1 MCNNSLIFMTTTT
14 EAAVLSNGIIP
25 LTTIQRR
32 RSRSIQ
38 NGTNSVL
45 LNTPGYYKVNV
56 GVTFTAPAAGDVT
69 VKVQKNSV
77 DIPGM
82 TATTTISTATTEVR
96 TLNLSGII
104 RVFCNEDIATI
115 TLVNVDSDVT
125 IQNVS
130 LDIEYLD

>member
-14 EAAVLSNGIIP
+14 EASVLANGIIP

-45 LNTPGYYKVNV
+45 LNSSGYYKINASI
-56 GVTFTAPAAGDVT
+56 TFTAPAAGVVT
-69 VKVQKNSV
+69 VKMQKNNN
-77 DIPGM
+77 DIPGV
-82 TATTTISTATTEVR
+82 TASTTITTADTEVR
-96 TLNLSGII
+96 TLNLSGIV
-104 RVFCNEDIATI
+104 RVFCNEDVATLTLINSDSAI
-115 TLVNVDSDVT
+115 TV
-125 IQNVS
+125 QNVS